1 MLAMLGPGY
10 VNASFPGSAPHIV
23 LGFVSAILAGYLL
36 GSLNFG
42 VIISKTFFHDDVRK
56 YGSGGAGATNML
68 RTYGKFPAAMTFL
81 LDGLKAVAAVFI
93 GALILGHNSAFAG
106 SYIGGLA
113 CLVGHAFPVY
123 YGFKGGKSIAAGF
136 FMVLCTSPLVAVI
149 CFGLFLIIV
158 VITRFVSLG
167 SIAGAL
173 LYPVLLFIM
182 TGAGLQIAVALTITA
197 FIIYLHRKNIK
208 RLLNGSENKIDFKNT
223 KKIVS
228 G

>member
-1 MLAMLGPGY
+1 
-10 VNASFPGSAPHIV
+10 
-23 LGFVSAILAGYLL
+23 
-36 GSLNFG
+36 
-42 VIISKTFFHDDVRK
+42 
-56 YGSGGAGATNML
+56 
-68 RTYGKFPAAMTFL
+68 
-81 LDGLKAVAAVFI
+81 
-93 GALILGHNSAFAG
+93 
-106 SYIGGLA
+106 
-113 CLVGHAFPVY
+113 
-123 YGFKGGKSIAAGF
+123 
-136 FMVLCTSPLVAVI
+136 MVLCTSPLVAVI

-158 VITRFVSLG
+158 AITRFVSLG

-173 LYPVLLFIM
+173 LYPILLFVM